1 MKKFKSSF
9 KRMILLIALT
19 FSGSLLPSNYVWAQG

>member
-1 MKKFKSSF
+1 MKFKSSS
-9 KRMILLIALT
+9 KRMMLLIALT